1 MAKTTSKGTKKQS
14 DKELKPFELGLTGR
28 LISSVDSTRI
38 VTGATGGKSGY
49 AEGSP
54 ATIDNFKS
62 LKNLRYTD
70 NGIRGI
76 RGMTKINSTALS
88 AHPKIRHVHQYK
100 ESTTTHHTL
109 VQAYNSGGT
118 QSKIYRNDTAIP
130 SAGDFTATALHTDA
144 SGAGKGRFANCYLGR
159 VIYCNGAETMVW
171 GGDAARV
178 SNFTV
183 YDPNGTF
190 LYDYTEQ
197 VQNSLSDTS
206 NVATLKRVL
215 GIGSETKLLL
225 HCNGSDEST
234 TITDSS
240 PTTAHTMTAVGNAK
254 LDTTIKKFG
263 TASLQLDG
271 TGDWVTA
278 PDDADFVL
286 SGGTWTWEGWVYL
299 NNLSADHGLFSQA
312 KSGGTEDYVRMFI
325 DTNGAAHLQI
335 CVPTAATGT
344 VTLNSG
350 GAGSVDGITV
360 NSVAIMSGAE
370 SFDTDLS
377 TTATNVA
384 SNITAN
390 TSSPNYTATA
400 DGAVITITAVTKGA
414 ATNGYVVSSSATT
427 IATTDVNMSGA
438 VIDAIVDLSTP
449 NSVISA
455 TTWTHVRVL
464 ENGNDYYIFV
474 GGISKAR
481 VTTASRTESVVA
493 YDSTVFVGAAHDGT
507 STTKPLNG
515 YLDEVRLTNTAL
527 STTDFDVPASA
538 YGTSTADVNIRVGG
552 ILPLSGFNFTVS
564 NANTST
570 GSLSVYY
577 WSSTNEWT
585 TVTNLTDNTA
595 SGGIPLAQSG
605 TITFDSTEDIARQKI
620 IDGVLGYWYKIEIT
634 DADAATALS
643 NVKVIEPFQKL
654 RDFWDGQFRSAGS
667 FQLYENGIYKDN
679 TTNIF
684 MDDYVYDDVSGG
696 DESSYA
702 IMNGLTS
709 TEYVLCGFVERQ
721 QGLHCKLIP
730 NHTNTT
736 ASTIITIS
744 YWDGSDWISVGTV
757 NDGTSTESV
766 SFTKSGYITWN
777 PVAENTEFRKEINK
791 EDPLYY
797 YKLSWSQ
804 AFTGDVLLHHFSGIP
819 VQKPLGNY
827 IFPLYAQG
835 RTFLF
840 GDNADR
846 KNRCIASSLGTL
858 NSFVGT
864 GSGDGLIFG
873 DNTAVVA
880 AAEIYVNSASVGST
894 TYILVAKAGAM
905 FVIKGGGPEDWVI
918 TQVDSTVGCSAPY
931 TFKASPVGLEFSP
944 LQSQQVIV
952 WQSSNSIMMYDSDS
966 IYPISAS
973 ISNYFD
979 QTKSESINLSK
990 VANSYGF
997 WDNTSGNYEY
1007 HWLFASGSSTT
1018 LDKELVFDLRRQ
1030 KWYEIDRGSGNR
1042 LQCGADV
1049 SDANGAHY
1057 SYAATDSGYLQ
1068 RLENGTAF
1076 TGDGGAITYEFELG
1090 DLPPT
1095 GGLNVETILRYIRLI
1110 MVAKGTTSSTVTVTH
1125 YGDMNQTG
1133 KTITLS
1139 PSKSGYDVTMPAR
1152 SVSGSTWGSHV
1163 FHRLKFTISTDDETI
1178 GFEPLWISGLYELS
1192 RLRLKD

>member
-1 MAKTTSKGTKKQS
+1 MAKTTSKGTTKKT
-14 DKELKPFELGLTGR
+14 DKELKPFQLGLTGR
-28 LISSVDSTRI
+28 LLSSIDSSRI
-38 VTGATGGKSGY
+38 VTVGVGDTQTKAT
-49 AEGSP
+49 
-54 ATIDNFKS
+54 TIDNFKS

-70 NGIRGI
+70 NGVRGI

-88 AHPKIRHVHQYK
+88 THPKIKHVHQYK
-100 ESTTTHHTL
+100 ESSQHILAQT
-109 VQAYNSGGT
+109 YNSAET
-118 QSKIYRNDTAIP
+118 ESKVFRNDTTIP
-130 SAGDFTATALHTDA
+130 NTGDFNATALHTDA
-144 SGAGKGRFANCYLGR
+144 SGAGKGRFSNCSLGR
-159 VIYCNGAETMVW
+159 VVYCNSAETMVW
-171 GGDAARV
+171 GGDKARV

-197 VQNSLSDTS
+197 VQNTLTDSS

-225 HCNGSDEST
+225 HCDGSDEST

-254 LDTTIKKFG
+254 LDTAIKKFG

-312 KSGGTEDYVRMFI
+312 KSGGTEDYTRMFI

-335 CVPTAATGT
+335 CAPTAATGT

-427 IATTDVNMSGA
+427 ITTTDVNMSGS
-438 VIDAIVDLSTP
+438 VISSIVNLSTP

-493 YDSTVFVGAAHDGT
+493 YDSTVFVGAVHDGT

-538 YGTSTADVNIRVGG
+538 YSTATADVNIRVGG

-620 IDGVLGYWYKIEIT
+620 IDGVLGYWYKVEIT
-634 DADAATALS
+634 DADAATAIS
-643 NVKVIEPFQKL
+643 TVKVIEPFQKL

-667 FQLYENGIYKDN
+667 FQLYEDGIYKDN

-684 MDDYVYDDVSGG
+684 MDDYVYDDISGG
-696 DESSYA
+696 DESSYT
-702 IMNGLTS
+702 IMNNLAS

-736 ASTIITIS
+736 ASTILTVS

-952 WQSSNSIMMYDSDS
+952 WQSSNSIMMYDSNS

-1110 MVAKGTTSSTVTVTH
+1110 MVAKGTTSSSVTVTH

>member
-1 MAKTTSKGTKKQS
+1 MAKTTSKGTKKNT
-14 DKELKPFELGLTGR
+14 DKELKPVEIGLTGR
-28 LISSVDSTRI
+28 LLSSVNSVRLM
-38 VTGATGGKSGY
+38 TGTTGGKTD
-49 AEGSP
+49 AK
-54 ATIDNFKS
+54 AVIDNYKT
-62 LKNLRYTD
+62 LKNIRYTD

-88 AHPKIRHVHQYK
+88 AHPKIRHVHQFEK
-100 ESTTTHHTL
+100 SQPAENHVL
-109 VQAYNSGGT
+109 VQAYNSGET
-118 QSKIYRNDTAIP
+118 QSKVYRNDTAIP
-130 SAGDFTATALHTDA
+130 STGDFTATALHTDA
-144 SGAGKGRFANCYLGR
+144 SGAGKGRFCNCYMGR
-159 VIYCNGAETMVW
+159 LVYCNGAETMVW
-171 GGDAARV
+171 GGDKARI

-190 LYDYTEQ
+190 LYDYTVQ
-197 VQNSLSDTS
+197 VQNTQSDTT
-206 NVATLKRVL
+206 NVATLKRVS

-225 HCNGSDEST
+225 HCDGSDEST

-538 YGTSTADVNIRVGG
+538 YTASTADVNIRIGG
-552 ILPLSGFNFTVS
+552 ILPISGVDLTVS
-564 NANTST
+564 NANTSA

-577 WSSTNEWT
+577 WSSTSEWT
-585 TVTNLTDNTA
+585 AVTNLTDNTA
-595 SGGIPLAQSG
+595 SGGVPLAQSG

-620 IDGVLGYWYKIEIT
+620 VDGVLGYWFKIEIT
-634 DADAATALS
+634 DADAATAIS
-643 NVKVIEPFQKL
+643 NANVIEPFQKL
-654 RDFWDGQFRSAGS
+654 RDFWDGEFRPAFSVL
-667 FQLYENGIYKDN
+667 LYEDSKYKD
-679 TTNIF
+679 
-684 MDDYVYDDVSGG
+684 
-696 DESSYA
+696 
-702 IMNGLTS
+702 
-709 TEYVLCGFVERQ
+709 
-721 QGLHCKLIP
+721 
-730 NHTNTT
+730 
-736 ASTIITIS
+736 
-744 YWDGSDWISVGTV
+744 
-757 NDGTSTESV
+757 
-766 SFTKSGYITWN
+766 
-777 PVAENTEFRKEINK
+777 
-791 EDPLYY
+791 
-797 YKLSWSQ
+797 
-804 AFTGDVLLHHFSGIP
+804 
-819 VQKPLGNY
+819 
-827 IFPLYAQG
+827 
-835 RTFLF
+835 
-840 GDNADR
+840 
-846 KNRCIASSLGTL
+846 
-858 NSFVGT
+858 
-864 GSGDGLIFG
+864 
-873 DNTAVVA
+873 
-880 AAEIYVNSASVGST
+880 
-894 TYILVAKAGAM
+894 
-905 FVIKGGGPEDWVI
+905 
-918 TQVDSTVGCSAPY
+918 
-931 TFKASPVGLEFSP
+931 
-944 LQSQQVIV
+944 
-952 WQSSNSIMMYDSDS
+952 
-966 IYPISAS
+966 
-973 ISNYFD
+973 
-979 QTKSESINLSK
+979 
-990 VANSYGF
+990 
-997 WDNTSGNYEY
+997 
-1007 HWLFASGSSTT
+1007 
-1018 LDKELVFDLRRQ
+1018 
-1030 KWYEIDRGSGNR
+1030 
-1042 LQCGADV
+1042 
-1049 SDANGAHY
+1049 
-1057 SYAATDSGYLQ
+1057 
-1068 RLENGTAF
+1068 
-1076 TGDGGAITYEFELG
+1076 
-1090 DLPPT
+1090 
-1095 GGLNVETILRYIRLI
+1095 
-1110 MVAKGTTSSTVTVTH
+1110 GTT
-1125 YGDMNQTG
+1125 M
-1133 KTITLS
+1133 L
-1139 PSKSGYDVTMPAR
+1139 
-1152 SVSGSTWGSHV
+1152 
-1163 FHRLKFTISTDDETI
+1163 F
-1178 GFEPLWISGLYELS
+1178 
-1192 RLRLKD
+1192 

>member
-1 MAKTTSKGTKKQS
+1 MAKTTSKGTTKKT
-14 DKELKPFELGLTGR
+14 DKELKPFQLGLTGR
-28 LISSVDSTRI
+28 LLSSIDSSRI
-38 VTGATGGKSGY
+38 VTVGVGDTQTKAT
-49 AEGSP
+49 
-54 ATIDNFKS
+54 TIDNFKS

-70 NGIRGI
+70 NGVRGI

-88 AHPKIRHVHQYK
+88 THPKIKHVHQYK
-100 ESTTTHHTL
+100 ESSQHILAQT
-109 VQAYNSGGT
+109 YNSAET
-118 QSKIYRNDTAIP
+118 ESKVFRNDTTIP
-130 SAGDFTATALHTDA
+130 NTGDFNATALHTDA
-144 SGAGKGRFANCYLGR
+144 SGAGKGRFSNCSLGR
-159 VIYCNGAETMVW
+159 VVYCNSAETMVW
-171 GGDAARV
+171 GGDKARV

-197 VQNSLSDTS
+197 VQNTLTDSS

-225 HCNGSDEST
+225 HCDGSDEST

-254 LDTTIKKFG
+254 LDTAIKKFG

-325 DTNGAAHLQI
+325 DTNGAVHLQI

-455 TTWTHVRVL
+455 TTWTHIRVI
-464 ENGNDYYIFV
+464 ENGNDYSIFV
-474 GGISKAR
+474 DGISKAH
-481 VTTASRTESVVA
+481 VSTASRTESVVA
-493 YDSTVFVGAAHDGT
+493 YDSTVFIGAAHDGT

-527 STTDFDVPASA
+527 SITDFDVPASA

-620 IDGVLGYWYKIEIT
+620 VDGVLGYWYKIEIT
-634 DADAATALS
+634 DADAATAIS
-643 NVKVIEPFQKL
+643 TMKVIEPFQKL
-654 RDFWDGQFRSAGS
+654 RDFWDGAFRSSAS
-667 FQLYENGIYKDN
+667 VQLYEGGLYKDN
-679 TTNIF
+679 TTNVF
-684 MDDYVYDDVSGG
+684 VNSYVYEETTGG
-696 DESSYA
+696 DESSYV
-702 IMNGLTS
+702 IMNSLAS
-709 TEYVLCGFVERQ
+709 TEYMLCGFIERQ
-721 QGLHCKLIP
+721 QGFHCKLIP
-730 NHTNTT
+730 DHTNTT
-736 ASTIITIS
+736 ASTVIGIS
-744 YWDGSDWISVGTV
+744 YWNGADWISVGTI
-757 NDGTSTESV
+757 NDGTSS
-766 SFTKSGYITWN
+766 SSISYAKSGYVTWN

-804 AFTGDVLLHHFSGIP
+804 NFSGDVLLYHLSGIP
-819 VQKPLGNY
+819 VQKPLGEY
-827 IFPLYAQG
+827 TFPLYAQG

-840 GDNADR
+840 GDQADK
-846 KNRCIASSLGTL
+846 KNRCIASALGTL
-858 NSFVGT
+858 NSFT
-864 GSGDGLIFG
+864 GSDSGDGLIFG
-873 DNTAVVA
+873 DDTEIVA
-880 AAEIYVNSASVGST
+880 AAEIYINTSAVGST
-894 TYILVAKAGAM
+894 TYILVAKAGAI
-905 FVIKGGGPEDWVI
+905 FVISGSGPEDWLI
-918 TQVDSTVGCSAPY
+918 TQVDNNVGCSAPY
-931 TFKASPVGLEFSP
+931 TLKASPIGLEYAP

-952 WQSSNSIMMYDSDS
+952 WQSANAIMMYNAEAV
-966 IYPISAS
+966 YPISAS

-990 VANSYGF
+990 VADSYGF
-997 WDNTSGNYEY
+997 WDNTNGNYEY
-1007 HWLFASGSSTT
+1007 HWMFASGDSTT

-1030 KWYEIDRGSGNR
+1030 KWFEIDRGSGNR
-1042 LQCGADV
+1042 LQCGLDV
-1049 SDANGAHY
+1049 STSGGAHY
-1057 SYAATDSGYLQ
+1057 SYGATNSGYLQ

-1076 TGDGGAITYEFELG
+1076 TGDGGSITYEFELG
-1090 DLPPT
+1090 DLPVSSDI
-1095 GGLNVETILRYIRLI
+1095 NIESIIRYIRLV
-1110 MVAKGTTSSTVTVTH
+1110 MVAKGTTSSSVIVTH

-1139 PSKSGYDVTMPAR
+1139 PSKSGYDSTMPAS

-1163 FHRLKFTISTDDETI
+1163 FHRFKFTISTDDETI
-1178 GFEPLWISGLYELS
+1178 GFEPLWVSGLYEVS

>member
-1 MAKTTSKGTKKQS
+1 MAKTTSKGTTKKT
-14 DKELKPFELGLTGR
+14 DKQLKPFQLGMTGR
-28 LISSVDSTRI
+28 LLSAINSVRI
-38 VTGATGGKSGY
+38 VTVGGGSGTTEKAT
-49 AEGSP
+49 
-54 ATIDNFKS
+54 TIDNFKT
-62 LKNLRYTD
+62 LKNIRYTD

-88 AHPKIRHVHQYK
+88 THPRIKHVHQFK
-100 ESTTTHHTL
+100 ESTQHIL
-109 VQAYNSGGT
+109 AQSYNSGET
-118 QSKIYRNDTAIP
+118 QSKIYRNDTTVP
-130 SAGDFTATALHTDA
+130 GTGDFNATALHTDA
-144 SGAGKGRFANCYLGR
+144 STAGKGRFANCLLGR
-159 VIYCNGAETMVW
+159 VVYCNGAETMVW
-171 GGDAARV
+171 GGDKARV
-178 SNFTV
+178 ANFTV

-197 VQNSLSDTS
+197 VQNTLSSAS

-225 HCNGSDEST
+225 HCDGSDEST

-325 DTNGAAHLQI
+325 DTNGAVHLQI

-493 YDSTVFVGAAHDGT
+493 YDSTVFIGAAHDGT

-527 STTDFDVPASA
+527 SITDFDVPASA

-620 IDGVLGYWYKIEIT
+620 VDGVLGYWYKIEIT
-634 DADAATALS
+634 DADAATAIS
-643 NVKVIEPFQKL
+643 TMKVIEPFQKL
-654 RDFWDGQFRSAGS
+654 RDFWDGAFRSSAS
-667 FQLYENGIYKDN
+667 VQLYEGGLYKDN
-679 TTNIF
+679 TTNVF
-684 MDDYVYDDVSGG
+684 VNSYVYEETTGG
-696 DESSYA
+696 DESSYV
-702 IMNGLTS
+702 IMNSLAS
-709 TEYVLCGFVERQ
+709 TEYMLCGFIERQ
-721 QGLHCKLIP
+721 QGFHCKLIP
-730 NHTNTT
+730 DHTNTT
-736 ASTIITIS
+736 ASTVIGIS
-744 YWDGSDWISVGTV
+744 YWNGADWISVGTI
-757 NDGTSTESV
+757 NDGTSS
-766 SFTKSGYITWN
+766 SSISYAKSGYITWN
-777 PVAENTEFRKEINK
+777 PVDENTEFRKEINK

-804 AFTGDVLLHHFSGIP
+804 NFSGDVLLYHLSGIP
-819 VQKPLGNY
+819 VQKPLGEY
-827 IFPLYAQG
+827 TFPLYAQG

-840 GDNADR
+840 GDQADK
-846 KNRCIASSLGTL
+846 KNRCIASALGTL
-858 NSFVGT
+858 NSFT
-864 GSGDGLIFG
+864 GSDSGDGLIFG
-873 DNTAVVA
+873 DDTEIVA
-880 AAEIYVNSASVGST
+880 AAEIYINTSAVGST
-894 TYILVAKAGAM
+894 TYILVAKAGAI
-905 FVIKGGGPEDWVI
+905 FVISGSGPEDWLI
-918 TQVDSTVGCSAPY
+918 TQVDNNVGCSAPY
-931 TFKASPVGLEFSP
+931 TLKASPIGLEYAP

-952 WQSSNSIMMYDSDS
+952 WQSANAIMMYNAEAV
-966 IYPISAS
+966 YPISAS

-990 VANSYGF
+990 VADSYGF
-997 WDNTSGNYEY
+997 WDNTNGNYEY
-1007 HWLFASGSSTT
+1007 HWMFASGDSTT

-1030 KWYEIDRGSGNR
+1030 KWFEIDRGSGNR
-1042 LQCGADV
+1042 LQCGLDV
-1049 SDANGAHY
+1049 STSGGAHY
-1057 SYAATDSGYLQ
+1057 SYGATNSGYLQ

-1076 TGDGGAITYEFELG
+1076 TGDGGSITYEFELG
-1090 DLPPT
+1090 DLPVSSDI
-1095 GGLNVETILRYIRLI
+1095 NIESIIRYIRLV
-1110 MVAKGTTSSTVTVTH
+1110 MVAKGTTSSSVIVTH

-1139 PSKSGYDVTMPAR
+1139 PSKSGYDSTMPAR
-1152 SVSGSTWGSHV
+1152 SISGSTWGSHV

-1192 RLRLKD
+1192 RMRLKD